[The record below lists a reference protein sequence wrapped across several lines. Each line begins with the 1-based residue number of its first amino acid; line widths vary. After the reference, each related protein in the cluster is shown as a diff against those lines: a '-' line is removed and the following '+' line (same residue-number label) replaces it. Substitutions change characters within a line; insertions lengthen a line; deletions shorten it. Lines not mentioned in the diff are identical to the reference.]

1 MCRGTE
7 RAGFLFAADEA
18 RVKITGGLFA
28 KNVAVRRGGVV
39 SDPKTLDWCYG
50 SGGLPSSPLLL
61 RSGHSAKR
69 V

>member
-7 RAGFLFAADEA
+7 RAGFLFAAHEA

-39 SDPKTLDWCYG
+39 SGP
-50 SGGLPSSPLLL
+50 
-61 RSGHSAKR
+61 
-69 V
+69 